1 MQSSDLLNPSYPL
14 LDDLFTGK
22 VACNVGDYILA
33 FQNCA
38 LLIIEEDQNYIK
50 F

>member
-1 MQSSDLLNPSYPL
+1 MQSSDLLKPSYSI
-14 LDDLFTGK
+14 LDDLYTGK

-33 FQNCA
+33 FQNCT
-38 LLIIEEDQNYIK
+38 LLSEEDQNYIK